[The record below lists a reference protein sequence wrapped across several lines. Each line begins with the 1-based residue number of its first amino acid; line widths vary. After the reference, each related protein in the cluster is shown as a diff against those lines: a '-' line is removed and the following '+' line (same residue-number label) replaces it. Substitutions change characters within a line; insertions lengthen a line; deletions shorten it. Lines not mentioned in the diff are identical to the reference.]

1 MTPGP
6 IDLNSDV
13 GEGFGAYSIGDDA
26 GMLESITSAN
36 VACGFHGGDPGIMA
50 ELIAAARERGV
61 AVGAHPGFPDL
72 WGFGRRRMPFTPKEI
87 ERHIAYQV
95 GAAQAMATYAGH
107 RLTYVKT
114 HGALGNVAE
123 TDRAVAEAV
132 VRAVKAVDASL
143 VMLGIGLSEQISA
156 ADAAGMRTVSEIYAD
171 RGYTEEG
178 RLVPRGQPGAL
189 ITDPD
194 AAAARVL
201 DMVRAGGIVTQGGRT
216 IPFAV
221 GSICVHSDTPNA
233 AAIARRVRE
242 TLEGAGITVAPFA
255 PVG

>member
-1 MTPGP
+1 MSGQS

-13 GEGFGAYSIGDDA
+13 GEGFGAYEMGDDA

-36 VACGFHGGDPGIMA
+36 VACGFHAGDPGIMA
-50 ELIAAARERGV
+50 DLFATARARGI

-72 WGFGRRRMPFTPKEI
+72 WGFGRRVMPFKPKEI
-87 ERHIAYQV
+87 ERLIAYQV

-107 RLTYVKT
+107 RVSYVKT
-114 HGALGNVAE
+114 HGALGNVTE
-123 TDRAVAEAV
+123 TDREVAEAV

-143 VMLGIGLSEQISA
+143 VLLGIGLSAQIA
-156 ADAAGMRTVSEIYAD
+156 AGDAAGLRTVSEIYAD
-171 RGYTEEG
+171 RGYTDEG

-201 DMVRAGGIVTQGGRT
+201 AMIQAGGVVTTGGRT

-221 GSICVHSDTPNA
+221 GSVCVHSDTPNA
-233 AAIARRVRE
+233 AAIGRRVRE
-242 TLEGAGITVAPFA
+242 TLEQAGIRVAAFT

>member
-1 MTPGP
+1 MPGQS

-36 VACGFHGGDPGIMA
+36 IACGFHGGDPGIMA
-50 ELIAAARERGV
+50 ELMAAAGARGI

-72 WGFGRRRMPFTPKEI
+72 WGFGRRPMPFTPKEI
-87 ERHIAYQV
+87 ERQIAYQV
-95 GAAQAMATYAGH
+95 GAAQAMAAYAGH

-114 HGALGNVAE
+114 HGALGNVTE

-143 VMLGIGLSEQISA
+143 VLLGIGLSAQI
-156 ADAAGMRTVSEIYAD
+156 AAGEEAGLRTVSEIYAD
-171 RGYTEEG
+171 RGYTDEG
-178 RLVPRGQPGAL
+178 RLVPRGRPGAL

-201 DMVRAGGIVTQGGRT
+201 AMVRAGGVVTEGGRT

-242 TLEGAGITVAPFA
+242 TLEGAGIRVAAFTPA
-255 PVG
+255 G

>member
-1 MTPGP
+1 MASRS

-13 GEGFGAYSIGDDA
+13 GEGFGVYSIGDDA

-50 ELIAAARERGV
+50 DLMAAAHARGI

-87 ERHIAYQV
+87 ERQIAYQV
-95 GAAQAMATYAGH
+95 GAAQAMAAYAGH

-114 HGALGNVAE
+114 HGALGNVSE

-143 VMLGIGLSEQISA
+143 ALLGIGLSEQIAA
-156 ADAAGMRTVSEIYAD
+156 ADAAGLTTVSEIYAD

-194 AAAARVL
+194 AAAERVL
-201 DMVRAGGIVTQGGRT
+201 RMVRAGGVVTTGGRT

-221 GSICVHSDTPNA
+221 GSVCVHSDTPSA
-233 AAIARRVRE
+233 AAIGKRVRA
-242 TLEGAGITVAPFA
+242 TLEDAGIRVVPFA

>member
-1 MTPGP
+1 MPIHS

-50 ELIAAARERGV
+50 ELMAAAKERGI

-72 WGFGRRRMPFTPKEI
+72 WGFGRRVMPFTAKEI
-87 ERHIAYQV
+87 ERQIAYQV
-95 GAAQAMATYAGH
+95 GAAQAMAAYAGH
-107 RLTYVKT
+107 RLAYVKT
-114 HGALGNVAE
+114 HGALGNVTE

-132 VRAVKAVDASL
+132 VRAVKAVDPSL
-143 VMLGIGLSEQISA
+143 VLLGIGLSAQI
-156 ADAAGMRTVSEIYAD
+156 AAGDEAGLRTVSEIYAD

-178 RLVPRGQPGAL
+178 RLVPRGRPGAL

-201 DMVRAGGIVTQGGRT
+201 GMVQAGGIVTQGGRT
-216 IPFAV
+216 IPFAA

-242 TLEGAGITVAPFA
+242 TLEGAGVRVAAFT